1 MFISRQSFERSST
14 MSNDDY
20 LLLLSRAKEKL
31 PQTIEK
37 HERFTV
43 PEPDVF
49 QEGKATTVR
58 NFGDIADALRRD
70 PSHLLQFL
78 QRELGA
84 PGYIDGRRAIFKAKL
99 TGNQIADRIQNYTDT
114 FVLCSECGRPD
125 TRIVKEGRVMI
136 LECEACGAH
145 RPVNVRKIAKVQEAE
160 GIVEGGVYDVM
171 IEDVGRKGDG
181 VARIDK
187 YIIYV
192 PGTVK
197 GTKTKVKINKITGSV
212 AFATVSAEPTT
223 R

>member
-1 MFISRQSFERSST
+1 
-14 MSNDDY
+14 MSDDEY
-20 LLLLSRAKEKL
+20 LSLLTRAKEKL

-49 QEGKATTVR
+49 QEGKATTIR
-58 NFGDIADALRRD
+58 NFGDIVDALRRD
-70 PSHLLQFL
+70 ASHLIQFL

-84 PGYIDGRRAIFKAKL
+84 PGYVDGRRAIFKAKL
-99 TGNQIADRIQNYTDT
+99 SPNQIAERIQEYTDT

-125 TRIVKEGRVMI
+125 TRIVKEGRITV
-136 LECEACGAH
+136 LECDACGAH
-145 RPVNVRKIAKVQEAE
+145 RPVNVRKAAKTQERE
-160 GIVEGGVYDVM
+160 GLVEGNVYEVL

-181 VARIDK
+181 VARMDK

-197 GTKTKVKINKITGSV
+197 GTRTKVKINKVTGNV
-212 AFATVSAEPTT
+212 AFATVSAEAAT

>member
-1 MFISRQSFERSST
+1 MVRYT
-14 MSNDDY
+14 MPDDEY
-20 LLLLSRAKEKL
+20 LALLGRAKEKL

-49 QEGKATTVR
+49 QEGKTTTIR
-58 NFGDIADALRRD
+58 NYGDIVDALRRD
-70 PSHLLQFL
+70 PAHLLQFL
-78 QRELGA
+78 LRELGA
-84 PGYIDGRRAIFKAKL
+84 PGYLEGRRAVFKAKL
-99 TGNQIADRIQNYTDT
+99 SQSQIEERIQNYTET

-125 TRIVKEGRVMI
+125 TKIVKEGRVMI

-145 RPVNVRKIAKVQEAE
+145 RPVNVRKAPRTQERE
-160 GIVEGGVYDVM
+160 GLVEGNIYEVM

-181 VARIDK
+181 VARMDR

-192 PGTVK
+192 PGTAK
-197 GTKTKVKINKITGSV
+197 GTRTKIKINKVTGNV
-212 AFATVSAEPTT
+212 AFATVSTEQPS